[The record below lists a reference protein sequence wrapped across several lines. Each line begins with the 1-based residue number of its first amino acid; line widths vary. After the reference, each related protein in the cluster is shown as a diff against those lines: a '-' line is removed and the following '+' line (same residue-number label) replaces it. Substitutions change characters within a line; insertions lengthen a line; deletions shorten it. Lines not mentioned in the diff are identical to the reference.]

1 MGGALTSSWQV
12 GGIPQELQGGG
23 CCTWLFHIKQKYC
36 IHQHTFLC
44 SNIQHS
50 TFHQTNYCSR
60 PQTIRWFRQS
70 DRKSVGLPIRLKE
83 LRTFA
88 CFPLS
93 QHSGFYFP
101 PFAKANGPP
110 FLSRTGNVLHAFL
123 CYIDRL
129 EVCGWR
135 VDKERFY
142 KKGHRVTSVCFPVF
156 KHRGIHYPTKFADFS
171 PERETFRKLSFC
183 GLQDVYLF
191 IKDYSISPCN
201 PHRIRN
207 DSEQSSQPFGIC

>member
-110 FLSRTGNVLHAFL
+110 LSLQNGKRFACFPLLHRQ
-123 CYIDRL
+123 IRGMRL
-129 EVCGWR
+129 EG
-135 VDKERFY
+135 
-142 KKGHRVTSVCFPVF
+142 G
-156 KHRGIHYPTKFADFS
+156 
-171 PERETFRKLSFC
+171 
-183 GLQDVYLF
+183 
-191 IKDYSISPCN
+191 
-201 PHRIRN
+201 
-207 DSEQSSQPFGIC
+207 

>member
-1 MGGALTSSWQV
+1 M
-12 GGIPQELQGGG
+12 
-23 CCTWLFHIKQKYC
+23 
-36 IHQHTFLC
+36 
-44 SNIQHS
+44 
-50 TFHQTNYCSR
+50 
-60 PQTIRWFRQS
+60 
-70 DRKSVGLPIRLKE
+70 GLPIRLKE

-156 KHRGIHYPTKFADFS
+156 KHRGIHYPTKFAGLP
-171 PERETFRKLSFC
+171 PERETFCMLPLISLSHACQFFLKSRELNSRSCLFCLFFPRYNNGKLT
-183 GLQDVYLF
+183 
-191 IKDYSISPCN
+191 
-201 PHRIRN
+201 
-207 DSEQSSQPFGIC
+207 E